1 MEGKKSI
8 SRAILVFGTP
18 CSGKTTFCENF
29 AKRFHAPF
37 YNLED
42 LMAKYSFNHE
52 QILGFVDE
60 VAKTGQTLIFEGLLD
75 TEKDRETI
83 NQILRDA
90 NYEPSLIWIQTDSST
105 TKQRMKMRLK
115 SVSKAKTEYDARMKL
130 LEAPSDKEPAI
141 VISGRHTFETQ
152 LKHVLTQL

>member
-1 MEGKKSI
+1 MEGKKNI

-18 CSGKTTFCENF
+18 CSGKTTFCESF

-37 YNLED
+37 YNLEEM
-42 LMAKYSFNHE
+42 MAKYNLTRE
-52 QILGFVDE
+52 QVLGFIEE
-60 VAKTGQTLIFEGLLD
+60 VAKTGQTLIFEGFLD
-75 TEKDRETI
+75 TEKDRETM
-83 NQILRDA
+83 NQILKDA
-90 NYEPSLIWIQTDSST
+90 GYSPSLIWIQTDSNT

-130 LEAPSDKEPAI
+130 LEAPSDEEPTI

>member
-1 MEGKKSI
+1 
-8 SRAILVFGTP
+8 
-18 CSGKTTFCENF
+18 
-29 AKRFHAPF
+29 
-37 YNLED
+37 
-42 LMAKYSFNHE
+42 MAKYSFNHE

>member
-1 MEGKKSI
+1 MEGKKNI

-42 LMAKYSFNHE
+42 MMTKYGFNHE
-52 QILGFVDE
+52 QILGFVEE
-60 VAKTGQTLIFEGLLD
+60 VAKTGQTLIFEGLLN
-75 TEKDRETI
+75 TEKDREII
-83 NQILRDA
+83 NQILIDS
-90 NYEPSLIWIQTDSST
+90 NYSPSLIWIQTDSST

-152 LKHVLTQL
+152 LRHVLTQL

>member
-1 MEGKKSI
+1 MEGKKNK

-29 AKRFHAPF
+29 AKRFHSPF
-37 YNLED
+37 YNLDD
-42 LMAKYSFNHE
+42 LMAKYNLTRE
-52 QILGFVDE
+52 QALGFVEE
-60 VAKTGQTLIFEGLLD
+60 VAKTGQTLVFEGFLD
-75 TEKDRETI
+75 TEKDREKM

-90 NYEPSLIWIQTDSST
+90 NYEPSLIWIQTDSNT

-130 LEAPSDKEPAI
+130 LEAPSEDEPAI

>member
-1 MEGKKSI
+1 MEGKKNK

-37 YNLED
+37 YNLD
-42 LMAKYSFNHE
+42 GLMAKYNLNHE
-52 QILGFVDE
+52 QVLGFVEE
-60 VAKTGQTLIFEGLLD
+60 VAKTGQTLVFEGFLD
-75 TEKDRETI
+75 SEKDREKM

-90 NYEPSLIWIQTDSST
+90 NYEPSLIWIQTDSNT

-115 SVSKAKTEYDARMKL
+115 SVSKAKTEYESRIKTM
-130 LEAPSDKEPAI
+130 EAPSESEPAI
-141 VISGRHTFETQ
+141 VISGKHTFETQ

>member
-1 MEGKKSI
+1 MEGKKNK

-37 YNLED
+37 YNLEEV
-42 LMAKYSFNHE
+42 AEKYNLNRE
-52 QILGFVDE
+52 QCLGFVE
-60 VAKTGQTLIFEGLLD
+60 QVAKTGQTLVFEGFLD
-75 TEKDRETI
+75 TEKDREKI
-83 NQILRDA
+83 NQILKDA
-90 NYEPSLIWIQTDSST
+90 NYAPSLIWIQTDSST

-115 SVSKAKTEYDARMKL
+115 SVSKAKTEYDARMKC
-130 LEAPSDKEPAI
+130 LEAPSDAEPAI

>member
-1 MEGKKSI
+1 MEGKKNI

-42 LMAKYSFNHE
+42 LMAKYNFTRE
-52 QILGFVDE
+52 QVLGFVAE
-60 VAKTGQTLIFEGLLD
+60 VAKTGQTLIFEGFLD
-75 TEKDRETI
+75 TEKDRKVLNE
-83 NQILRDA
+83 ILLDA
-90 NYEPSLIWIQTDSST
+90 GYDPSLIWIQTDSST
-105 TKQRMKMRLK
+105 TKQHMKMRLK
-115 SVSKAKTEYDARMKL
+115 SVAKAKSTYDARMKL
-130 LEAPSDKEPAI
+130 LEAPSDEEPAI